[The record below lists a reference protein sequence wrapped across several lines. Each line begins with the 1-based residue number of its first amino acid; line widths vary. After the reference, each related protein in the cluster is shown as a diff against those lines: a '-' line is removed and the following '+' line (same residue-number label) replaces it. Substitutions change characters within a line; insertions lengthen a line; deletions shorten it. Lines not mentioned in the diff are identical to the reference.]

1 MKGLVLVVFCAIFAS
16 LSAAELP
23 SACQNALWRALD
35 ADAAWK
41 MERTFQGSVRPL
53 VSTGIVSCARFRGI
67 VWDMRFP
74 LVSTITMTTNAMV
87 FADEEGM
94 RIKDLADLPYYEE
107 IRTRTDAFSRGNS
120 AAFDG
125 LFAWQVETPSTNSW
139 KLTLTPSLAPL
150 ERLFTRIEVAGTDE
164 ITNVVWYTA
173 QQGKINLTFKELG
186 RGTHQLWQKEA
197 K

>member
-1 MKGLVLVVFCAIFAS
+1 MKGLVLAIFCVISVS
-16 LSAAELP
+16 LSAADLP
-23 SACQNALWRALD
+23 SSCQNALWRALD
-35 ADAAWK
+35 ADAAWR
-41 MERTFQGSVRPL
+41 MERTFPGAVRPL
-53 VSTGIVSCARFRGI
+53 VSTGVVSCARFRGI

-74 LVSTITMTTNAMV
+74 IDSTITMTTNAMV

-94 RIKDLADLPYYEE
+94 RIKDLSDLPYYEE
-107 IRTRTDAFSRGNS
+107 IRKRTDAFSRGDS

-125 LFAWQVETPSTNSW
+125 LFAWQVETPTPTSW

-150 ERLFTRIEVAGTDE
+150 ERLFTRIEVEGTDE
-164 ITNVVWYTA
+164 ITNVIWHTA
-173 QQGKINLTFKELG
+173 QQGQITLTFKELG